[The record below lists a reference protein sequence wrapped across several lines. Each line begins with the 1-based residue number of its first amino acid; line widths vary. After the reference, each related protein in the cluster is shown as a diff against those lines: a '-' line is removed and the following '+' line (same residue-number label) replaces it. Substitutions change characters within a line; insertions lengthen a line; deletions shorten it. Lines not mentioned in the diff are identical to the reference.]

1 MHLTTPDSLSC
12 YSADALLQF
21 TGFGENHPTR
31 ERVSSS
37 FFARWNPDDGVTRPN
52 SRSRRREMN
61 AIARD
66 STAAAMSSVPGLC
79 DVIALLVFQSVGAS
93 VANNKNGLMQKM

>member
-1 MHLTTPDSLSC
+1 
-12 YSADALLQF
+12 
-21 TGFGENHPTR
+21 
-31 ERVSSS
+31 
-37 FFARWNPDDGVTRPN
+37 
-52 SRSRRREMN
+52 MN